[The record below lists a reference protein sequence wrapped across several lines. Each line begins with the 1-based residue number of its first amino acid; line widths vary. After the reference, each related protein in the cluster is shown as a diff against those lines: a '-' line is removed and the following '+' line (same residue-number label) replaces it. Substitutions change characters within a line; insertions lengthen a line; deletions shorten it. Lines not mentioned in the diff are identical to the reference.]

1 MRNKFLSKD
10 YKDELASIAEAKGFN
25 QQTENLLLSMCYRI
39 EDSYSN
45 YQKVKR
51 VVPDKNEF
59 MEKLVFDV
67 ERNCDDIL
75 IAEPNSELEQEL
87 KANKCT
93 ILTERDANRK
103 RVISYPNEKTLL
115 YGISKVSLPPMMEHL
130 HIEERAVM
138 TAINIG
144 KCIASSEVIRDF
156 NGWSWSI
163 LENEIESSECNI
175 IYTFLT
181 ILLGHEFFNNFD
193 CEKIRRSVSNSFYE
207 ELKKVS
213 MQFYMSYDKKE
224 NEKILKL
231 LSEDK
236 LKLEKMKNQTAYIL
250 DVTEKKKALILKI
263 KNLDEILNNQKL
275 LRDEYLRYNE
285 KMPDEEKIFSVS
297 HYEEKLQVERTK
309 CLEQIDEFNKMQNPI
324 EYMNAKEKLELEIKF
339 YEEKTDISK
348 LQKSFCN
355 MLEKKI
361 ANTTDRKELLNLIY
375 EVRYLKFLP
384 NCKMKLADI
393 EEKLIPKAIEYNV
406 IAPVSNNNII
416 DYRILKGIFNSQVVN
431 LENLLIK
438 LSSINGQLNV
448 EIYDGDILDSS
459 YGVDLPE
466 GSTIEIKK
474 SKKMKIFSKII

>member
-1 MRNKFLSKD
+1 MQAL
-10 YKDELASIAEAKGFN
+10 
-25 QQTENLLLSMCYRI
+25 
-39 EDSYSN
+39 
-45 YQKVKR
+45 
-51 VVPDKNEF
+51 
-59 MEKLVFDV
+59 
-67 ERNCDDIL
+67 
-75 IAEPNSELEQEL
+75 
-87 KANKCT
+87 
-93 ILTERDANRK
+93 
-103 RVISYPNEKTLL
+103 
-115 YGISKVSLPPMMEHL
+115 
-130 HIEERAVM
+130 
-138 TAINIG
+138 
-144 KCIASSEVIRDF
+144 EVIRDF

-236 LKLEKMKNQTAYIL
+236 LKLEKMKNQTAYIVE
-250 DVTEKKKALILKI
+250 VTEKKKALILKI